1 MSTSDRK
8 IPSALA
14 STTTMAGLTW
24 KRLLRGR
31 ALWVS
36 CLIAALP
43 VLYAAARRRFGGD
56 SDPSEMGA
64 ELFTFQVL
72 ILALLAPMFVGASI
86 AEEIEERTTTYL
98 WSRPLPRWSVLA
110 GKLLALVPVTAAIV
124 LASWMAS
131 AWLSWSALP
140 PTRTILA
147 IGGGALAMS
156 MVATGIA
163 TLAPKHGMA
172 LTIVYMLFFD
182 FPIGVLP
189 ATFQELS
196 IGHHVR
202 VLSGLRTPFDA
213 GTPLSATIGL
223 IVVGGLWG
231 LIGAL
236 RVRRLEA

>member
-1 MSTSDRK
+1 M
-8 IPSALA
+8 
-14 STTTMAGLTW
+14 
-24 KRLLRGR
+24 
-31 ALWVS
+31 
-36 CLIAALP
+36 
-43 VLYAAARRRFGGD
+43 YAAARSRFGGD
-56 SDPSEMGA
+56 SRPSDMAA
-64 ELFTFQVL
+64 ELFTFEVL
-72 ILALLAPMFVGASI
+72 ILAVLAPMFVGASI

-110 GKLLALVPVTAAIV
+110 GKLLALVPVTAVIV
-124 LASWMAS
+124 LASWS
-131 AWLSWSALP
+131 LSTWLSWSALP
-140 PTRTILA
+140 PARTFAA
-147 IGGGALAMS
+147 IGGGAIAMS
-156 MVATGIA
+156 LVATGIA

-202 VLSGLRTPFDA
+202 VLSGMRAPFDN
-213 GTPLSATIGL
+213 GTWVSAAIGL
-223 IVVGGLWG
+223 VVVGGLWG